1 MKYVDEYR
9 AEDAA
14 KRLAEAIDQRVTRPW
29 TLMEVCGGQ
38 THAIARFGIEA
49 LLPEG
54 LTLLHGPGCPVCVT
68 PASVLDQ
75 AIVLGRRSGVI
86 LCTYGDMLRVPGSAS
101 DLRAVRAEGGDVRV
115 VYSALDALALARANP
130 SKNVVFLAIGFET
143 TAPAHAL
150 AVLQAQKVGAQ
161 NFFLLVAH
169 ARVPPALEMILQE
182 PEPRVNA
189 FLAAGHVCAIEGTAA
204 YAPIASKYRVPIVVT
219 GFEPVD
225 ILAGVL
231 AAVEQLEAGRAEVEN
246 AYRRVAR
253 DDGNGAAR
261 RAVEQV
267 FEVASTPW
275 RGMGVLADGGLVLR
289 AEFAAFDAAKHFDLA
304 ATETTSE
311 GPAAGECLSGLV
323 LVGRIKPTACPAFGT
338 RCTPDF
344 PLGATMVSSEGACA
358 AYFRFRSAP

>member
-9 AEDAA
+9 ASDAA
-14 KRLAEAIDQRVTRPW
+14 RGLAEAIAQVVTRPW

-75 AIVLGRRSGVI
+75 AIFHAHRPDVM
-86 LCTYGDMLRVPGSAS
+86 LCPYGDMLRVPGSVT
-101 DLRAVRAEGGDVRV
+101 DLRAVRAQGGDVRV
-115 VYSALDALALARANP
+115 VYSALDAVALARANP

-150 AVLQAQKVGAQ
+150 AVLHAQTVAAQ
-161 NFFLLVAH
+161 NFSLLVAH
-169 ARVPPALEMILQE
+169 VRVPPALEMILQE
-182 PEPRVNA
+182 PERRVDA
-189 FLAAGHVCAIEGTAA
+189 FLAAGHVCAIEGTAE
-204 YAPIASKYRVPIVVT
+204 YAPIALKYGVPIVVT

-225 ILAGVL
+225 ILSGVL

-246 AYRRVAR
+246 AYRRVVR
-253 DDGNGAAR
+253 DEGNEAAQ
-261 RAVEQV
+261 RAVTRV
-267 FEVASTPW
+267 FEVAAKEW
-275 RGMGVLADGGLVLR
+275 RGLGELAQGGLVLR
-289 AEFAAFDAAKHFDLA
+289 PEFAAFDAAKRFDLA
-304 ATETTSE
+304 ATPAPSE
-311 GPAAGECLSGLV
+311 ARPANECLSGLV
-323 LVGRIKPTACPAFGT
+323 LVGRIKPTECPAFGT

-358 AYFRFRSAP
+358 AYFRFRGAP